1 MNIKASILTIGDE
14 LLIGQ
19 VVDTNSA
26 FIAQSLT
33 KIGFD
38 IQEIISVKDE
48 TVRIIEAF
56 TRALTQSDVVLVSG
70 GLGPTRDDKTK
81 QALCLLL
88 DCELKSDP
96 KVLKNI
102 TRLFKKRGYK
112 TELNKLNKEQGLV
125 PEKSIVVENSEGTA
139 PCLWTE
145 IDDKVLI
152 NLPGVPFEMKA
163 LMRKKIIPK
172 LQKKYT
178 SDSIFHHDVMIQKIT
193 ESDLAILLE
202 TWENNL
208 PETIQIAYLPSRAA
222 IDLRLTSIGK
232 TKQDAKSQLQ
242 PYLQSLKKI
251 IKPYLLTAY
260 SGRIEERIGA
270 ILKQQQRTIST
281 AESCTGGS
289 IAQLLTSVSGSSAY
303 FVGSV
308 VAYATEVK
316 TNVLQVNKALI
327 EDKTVVSEEVAVA
340 MAKGA
345 IKKLKSSLAIATTG
359 VAGPNKGEDGKAVG
373 TAWIAVTDGKKTL
386 TQACFYPYMDRED
399 FTKTITTNALLLSI
413 RFLLDNNNQ
422 TAKPKRIQK
431 KKVQKNKQEKQKT

>member
-14 LLIGQ
+14 LLVGQ
-19 VVDTNSA
+19 IVDTNST

-33 KIGFD
+33 KLGYD

-56 TRALTQSDVVLVSG
+56 TRALTQSDVVLVTG

-112 TELNKLNKEQGLV
+112 TELNQLNKHQGLV
-125 PEKSIVVENSEGTA
+125 PEKSIVVENTEGTA

-172 LQKKYT
+172 LQKKYN
-178 SDSIFHHDVMIQKIT
+178 SDAIYQHDVMIHNIT

-202 TWENNL
+202 KWENNL
-208 PETIQIAYLPSRAA
+208 PQSIQVAYLPSRAA
-222 IDLRLTSIGK
+222 IDLRLTSIG
-232 TKQDAKSQLQ
+232 TTQQEAKKMLQ
-242 PYLQSLKKI
+242 PSLQSLKKI

-260 SGRIEERIGA
+260 SGKIEERLGA
-270 ILKQQQRTIST
+270 ILRQQKRTIST
-281 AESCTGGS
+281 AESCTGGA
-289 IAQLLTSVSGSSAY
+289 IAQLLTSVSGSSVY
-303 FVGSV
+303 FVGGV
-308 VAYATEVK
+308 VAYATDLK
-316 TNVLQVNKALI
+316 IRVLQVSKTLV
-327 EDKTVVSEEVAVA
+327 EEKTVVSEEVAIA

-345 IKKLKSSLAIATTG
+345 QKKLKSSIAVATTG
-359 VAGPNKGEDGKAVG
+359 VAGPKKGEDGKPVG
-373 TAWIAVTDGKKTL
+373 TAWIAVTDGENSL

-422 TAKPKRIQK
+422 IAKPKRTQK